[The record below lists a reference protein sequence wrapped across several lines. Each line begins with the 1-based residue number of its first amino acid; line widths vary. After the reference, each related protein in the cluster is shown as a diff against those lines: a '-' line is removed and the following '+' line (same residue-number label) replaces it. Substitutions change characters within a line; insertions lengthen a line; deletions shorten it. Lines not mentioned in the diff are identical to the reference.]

1 MKTMYVALCGIVMMM
16 VSAACSDDNGKIVPA
31 YTEEERI
38 WIEENKAYFEA
49 RKAEKEDDGSYLY
62 RRLVVEEDTL
72 LYRVLSTSGIDSLP
86 SITSNVKVSIVG
98 TLPVSKTVIVGGS
111 DGTPVDN
118 TLDLDSQYLIKGL
131 SALLLE
137 IHKGERVETIIPYQL
152 GYGDRN
158 YSNPYIPLCST
169 LQFTF
174 TVNSFE

>member
-1 MKTMYVALCGIVMMM
+1 MKTMYVTLCGIVMMM
-16 VSAACSDDNGKIVPA
+16 VFAACSDDNGKIVPA

-38 WIEENKAYFEA
+38 WIEENRAYFEA

-62 RRLVVEEDTL
+62 RRLVVEDDTL
-72 LYRVLSTSGIDSLP
+72 LYRILSTSGIDSLP
-86 SITSNVKVSIVG
+86 SITSNVKVSISG
-98 TLPVSKTVIVGGS
+98 MLPVSKTVIVGGS
-111 DGTPVDN
+111 DGAPVDD

-137 IHKGERVETIIPYQL
+137 IRKGERVETIIPYQL

-169 LQFTF
+169 LLFTF